1 VKKRKKILPSIS
13 AQIKADYL
21 KTINSKS
28 NLICTAPFT
37 GLYFTPDGTVKPCCT
52 LLNNFK
58 FGTYPSDSIK
68 EILKSENRKTLQKYI
83 KKDSLEFGCQNCLK
97 NIEIGNYKGSISSIY
112 QKYKHGRYP
121 KVIDFELSHFCNLDC
136 EMCFLHTSVQQE
148 SNIYNSVF
156 LREIKP
162 YLKKLESAKFYGG
175 EPFLIKIYRD
185 IWDIII
191 AENPKCNVH
200 IQTNATIFDEYVKSL
215 LHKADVFIGVS
226 LDAMNPELYEEIRRG
241 AKFENVKKNILSFNE
256 IMKSQG
262 KSLLISFCPMPKN
275 WQELIPVVLFAESI
289 NAKVFFNT
297 VNFPSTYNLNYLPS
311 SELIKIKENI
321 VADFTTHNMDINKN
335 KNEISN
341 FIDGLNKIIEKQIE
355 IEKEYTWLSL
365 SEFNELLYKLIN
377 KKALVKELIEL
388 LTLSGFKEKFSP
400 YIIAE
405 ICTSDINSLET
416 LVESIVKNQDID
428 YVRKLLV
435 INK

>member
-1 VKKRKKILPSIS
+1 MPSIS
-13 AQIKADYL
+13 AQTKADYL
-21 KTINSKS
+21 KTIDSKS
-28 NLICTAPFT
+28 KFICTAPFT
-37 GLYFTPDGTVKPCCT
+37 GLYFTPDGSVKPCCT

>member
-1 VKKRKKILPSIS
+1 MKKRKKILPSIS
-13 AQIKADYL
+13 AQTKADYL
-21 KTINSKS
+21 KTIDSKS
-28 NLICTAPFT
+28 KFICTAPFT
-37 GLYFTPDGTVKPCCT
+37 GLYFTPDGSVKPCCT

>member
-1 VKKRKKILPSIS
+1 MPSIS
-13 AQIKADYL
+13 AQTKADYL
-21 KTINSKS
+21 KTIDSKS
-28 NLICTAPFT
+28 KFICTAPFT
-37 GLYFTPDGTVKPCCT
+37 GLYFTPDGSVKPCCT

-226 LDAMNPELYEEIRRG
+226 LDAMNPELYEVIRRG

>member
-1 VKKRKKILPSIS
+1 MKKRKKILPSIS
-13 AQIKADYL
+13 AQTKADYL
-21 KTINSKS
+21 KTIDSKS
-28 NLICTAPFT
+28 KFICTAPFT
-37 GLYFTPDGTVKPCCT
+37 GLYFTPNGSVKPCCT

-241 AKFENVKKNILSFNE
+241 AKFENVKKNILCFNE

>member
-1 VKKRKKILPSIS
+1 MPSIS
-13 AQIKADYL
+13 AQTKADYL